1 MRPFTISTTCPLN
14 CQHLRVTT
22 SIKAVFSRTLCTAL
36 LSIDMLVGNVFVLK
50 CCKCIFLIWLHLWIV
65 MSQYTVVV
73 EDVLLQAEDCFLI
86 SDFFTLNYG
95 KLAFKICQYCNKIAS
110 WICQNCGNQLLIFD
124 LTDQTTLVSRR
135 I

>member
-1 MRPFTISTTCPLN
+1 ML
-14 CQHLRVTT
+14 QVHLPEM
-22 SIKAVFSRTLCTAL
+22 TAP
-36 LSIDMLVGNVFVLK
+36 V
-50 CCKCIFLIWLHLWIV
+50 HLWIV

-110 WICQNCGNQLLIFD
+110 
-124 LTDQTTLVSRR
+124 
-135 I
+135 